1 MTDTPVTAL
10 AHDARSGRM
19 AGDVAI
25 VTGSTAGLGKEI
37 ARLFAAEG
45 ARVVV
50 TGRNRERGEAIASA
64 LRADGGEAVFIA
76 ADLTVEDDA
85 HALIDTTIERYGAL
99 HVLVNN
105 AVSPEIIARD
115 GKAADVSNDV
125 WESMLRVNVLGPAW
139 LLQRAIPQMLEQG
152 RGSIVN
158 ISSRTAERASPRL
171 AAYTASKGAMNA
183 LTRSITLDYG
193 RNGIRCNTVQP
204 GYILHEE
211 RDVELTPERRR
222 YIDDMC
228 ITRPPTALDVA
239 YAVLFFASR
248 EAECISGVTLQVDA
262 GSSAGRGRTFDYPP
276 AD

>member
-1 MTDTPVTAL
+1 MTHTSATA
-10 AHDARSGRM
+10 AAPRSGRL
-19 AGDVAI
+19 AGEVAI

-37 ARLFAAEG
+37 ARLFVAEG
-45 ARVVV
+45 ASVVV
-50 TGRNRERGEAIASA
+50 TGRNRDRGEALAGA
-64 LRADGGEAVFIA
+64 LRADGGEVSFIA
-76 ADLTVEDDA
+76 ADLSVEDDA
-85 HALIDTTIERYGAL
+85 HALIETTIATYGAL

-105 AVSPEIIARD
+105 AVSPEIIAQD
-115 GKAADVSNDV
+115 GKAADVSSAI
-125 WESMLRVNVLGPAW
+125 WEAMLRVNVIGAAW
-139 LLQRAIPQMLEQG
+139 LLQKTIPQMLAQG

-183 LTRSITLDYG
+183 LARSITLDYG
-193 RNGIRCNTVQP
+193 REGIRCNTVQP

-211 RDVELTPERRR
+211 RDADLTPERRR
-222 YIDDMC
+222 YIEDMC

-239 YAVLFFASR
+239 YAVVFFASR
-248 EAECISGVTLQVDA
+248 ESECISGVTLQVDA

>member
-1 MTDTPVTAL
+1 MGAMTDTAP
-10 AHDARSGRM
+10 SGRL
-19 AGDVAI
+19 AGEVAV

-45 ARVVV
+45 GLVVV
-50 TGRNRERGEAIASA
+50 TGRNRERGEAVAGA
-64 LRADGGEAVFIA
+64 LRANGGEATFVA
-76 ADLTVEDDA
+76 ADLSVEDDA
-85 HALIDTTIERYGAL
+85 YALIETAIDRYGAL

-105 AVSPEIIARD
+105 AVSPEIIAQD
-115 GKAADVSNDV
+115 GKAADVSNAT
-125 WESMLRVNVLGPAW
+125 WEAMLRVNVLGAAW
-139 LLQRAIPQMLEQG
+139 LLQKSIPQMLSQG

-183 LTRSITLDYG
+183 LARSITLDYG
-193 RNGIRCNTVQP
+193 REGIRCNTVQP

-211 RDVELTPERRR
+211 RDADLTPERRR
-222 YIDDMC
+222 YIEDMC
-228 ITRPPTALDVA
+228 ITRPPTAIDVA